1 VKQNEQRPNP
11 RHPNLPNMR
20 HYRHRLRWATILLR
34 PLHSLFPKHRRSCR
48 RPLLA
53 HRNPS
58 HRSIRSINGRR
69 RMDRLGTGNH
79 TNAKTNRRNHKR
91 NQARRRQKGPRNII
105 FAGNKVSTVNLP
117 EANAGDRSTP
127 KVKYKLINST
137 PTL

>member
-1 VKQNEQRPNP
+1 MKQNEQRPNP

-34 PLHSLFPKHRRSCR
+34 PLHRLVPKHRRSCR

-105 FAGNKVSTVNLP
+105 FPWKPRRQQSVDSQSA
-117 EANAGDRSTP
+117 RSQRWRPLDT
-127 KVKYKLINST
+127 
-137 PTL
+137 